1 MPQTLDLSASLED
14 YLEAIFILVQERR
27 VARVK
32 DIAERLG
39 VQMPSVTGALRSLA
53 KKGLVDH
60 DPYSYIT
67 LTPKGER
74 IARDLVRRH
83 TVLTDFLTDFLGLDQ
98 GTAERNACEM
108 EHAIEP
114 IVLDRLV
121 EFVERKGRPG

>member
-67 LTPKGER
+67 LTTKGER
-74 IARDLVRRH
+74 IARDLLRRH

-121 EFVERKGRPG
+121 EFVEREGRPG